1 MKFFVDGIPVLTS
14 DCPFFDLKNCKID
27 NTKCEH
33 MECQAKN
40 AVISMNANG

>member
-1 MKFFVDGIPVLTS
+1 MKLLVDEIPVLTS

-27 NTKCEH
+27 NTKCER
-33 MECQAKN
+33 QAKN